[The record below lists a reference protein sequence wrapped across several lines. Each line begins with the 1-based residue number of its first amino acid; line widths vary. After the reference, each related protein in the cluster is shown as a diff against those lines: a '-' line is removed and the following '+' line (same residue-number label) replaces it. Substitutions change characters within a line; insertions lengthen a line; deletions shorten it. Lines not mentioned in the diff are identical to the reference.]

1 MDRTYF
7 KSVYLRDP
15 DGHILELATVGPGL
29 TVDEP
34 LEELGRRPVG
44 AGGRALGLSRRRCHP
59 GGGRPSTRRSPQAA
73 DNARSRAPM
82 AALAGTWVSRG
93 AEVAG
98 VTACSPAGV
107 ALAASTA
114 ANAWR

>member
-34 LEELGRRPVG
+34 LEGSGADRWAPAARPGAQPPSLSPGWREALPAVG
-44 AGGRALGLSRRRCHP
+44 P
-59 GGGRPSTRRSPQAA
+59 G
-73 DNARSRAPM
+73 
-82 AALAGTWVSRG
+82 
-93 AEVAG
+93 
-98 VTACSPAGV
+98 
-107 ALAASTA
+107 
-114 ANAWR
+114 